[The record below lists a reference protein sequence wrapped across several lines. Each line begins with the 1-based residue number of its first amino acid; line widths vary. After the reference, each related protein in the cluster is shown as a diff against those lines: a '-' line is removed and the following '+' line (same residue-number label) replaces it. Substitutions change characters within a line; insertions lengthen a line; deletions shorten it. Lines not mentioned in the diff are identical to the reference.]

1 MTIIEYIKAVIADFK
16 EEYKND
22 SQVIGA
28 YDRGVA
34 KEEANADI
42 LLRMI
47 KARKGTTKMVNL
59 CAKHNLHITQDFDHV
74 YCLDFQ
80 KTNGELLRNS
90 EVAINL
96 ESKNQPTDSHEM
108 QVQLEKINKA
118 LLSSFIKNI
127 KVAFANDSIMQK
139 AIKTGEEKIEQ
150 TSDIVI
156 RIIKCRKNAS
166 RTFKVAENHGINVR
180 FDNCDYIINFDKQS
194 LENILKN
201 KSDISTLCVTE
212 IKKYLDMLEEEVVEV
227 HADNRTNFTIPE
239 AVVEEKI
246 VEKANDDISNEMR
259 IVNAL
264 QEIEKAFEND
274 SIVQKYIFDAKK
286 SDTQSDN
293 FLLFKI
299 SKFRNTSKKLRDTL
313 FKYDLVS
320 GANGIV
326 SQSGDVIKESLVYVG
341 RTAKTVE
348 EGVSKTKSMADL
360 NAEKQKAAATNT
372 FKETKSVD
380 ELKREVYGN
389 VVAEMMDRDALTH
402 ISTQLTE
409 VFKNDSVV
417 KKSFLVAEKNQ
428 EGLAG
433 KIFRAQKIRPSSAG
447 LKALLA
453 TILCDID
460 ALDDFKT
467 LDITQ
472 VISENEND
480 KKFDDLKNSKFKYQI
495 SAGSITIYD
504 PSGDTYNAS
513 SSHPEYDNIKRAL
526 KNQEFKEALVL
537 IHKIAQVKESLSKLN
552 EVDVEIEGRK
562 VSINIVNRILVVKYA
577 DTGEEKNLNG
587 ALASFIISLAAGSDG
602 TFTTNEKNIKK
613 YNSISKFIMK
623 MAANNMDETS
633 MDGLFKFLKNARI
646 PINEEGNILTYKR
659 IDINYKDCYT
669 HTLDNSIGAT
679 VSMPRGKVTYN
690 PQVTC
695 SSGLH
700 VCSYS
705 YLKSFGGDRIVICE
719 VEPHNVVS
727 VPVDYNFAKMRCCK
741 YKVIEEVENN
751 TGDVL
756 ANRENSVYMI

>member
-1 MTIIEYIKAVIADFK
+1 MTIKEYIGSVITDFR

-34 KEEANADI
+34 KDEKSIEI

-59 CAKHNLHITQDFDHV
+59 CAKHRLHVTQEFDNV

-80 KTNGELLRNS
+80 TASGDGLNNKIV
-90 EVAINL
+90 EVNL
-96 ESKNQPTDSHEM
+96 NAKNKPKGSVE
-108 QVQLEKINKA
+108 VLKQLEKINYTIIA
-118 LLSSFIKNI
+118 SFVSHII
-127 KVAFANDSIMQK
+127 AAFANDSIMQK
-139 AIKTGEEKIEQ
+139 AIKTGKEKLE
-150 TSDIVI
+150 TNYDLTI
-156 RIIKCRKNAS
+156 RIIKCRKNSS
-166 RTFKVAENHGINVR
+166 RTVKIAENHGMTIR
-180 FDNCDYIINFDKQS
+180 FDNNDFIISYDRSS
-194 LENILKN
+194 LENIVKN
-201 KSDISTLCVTE
+201 KTDIDPKCLKE
-212 IKKYLDMLEEEVVEV
+212 IQTYLDMVEEEVVEEK
-227 HADNRTNFTIPE
+227 DTKTNFTIE
-239 AVVEEKI
+239 EKVVEEQAAERI
-246 VEKANDDISNEMR
+246 DVEITEEMR
-259 IVNAL
+259 VVCAL
-264 QEIEKAFEND
+264 QDIEKAFEHD

-286 SDTQSDN
+286 SDAQTDN
-293 FLLFKI
+293 SLLFKI
-299 SKFRNTSKKLRDTL
+299 SKFRNTSKKLRDIL
-313 FKYDLVS
+313 FKYDLVLGAS
-320 GANGIV
+320 GVEIKDG
-326 SQSGDVIKESLVYVG
+326 SSIKESLVFVG
-341 RTAKTVE
+341 RAAKTVE
-348 EGVSKTKSMADL
+348 TGTSQTKSMAEL
-360 NAEKQKAAATNT
+360 NKEKQNASTTNT

-380 ELKREVYGN
+380 ELKKEVFGN

-409 VFKNDSVV
+409 VFKNDTVV

-447 LKALLA
+447 LKALLE

-460 ALDDFKT
+460 ALDDYKT
-467 LDITQ
+467 LDISQ
-472 VISENEND
+472 VRTENEND

-495 SAGSITIYD
+495 SVGSITIFD
-504 PSGDTYNAS
+504 PSGETFNAS

-526 KNQEFKEALVL
+526 KNEEFKEALVL
-537 IHKIAQVKESLSKLN
+537 INKIAQVKESLAKLN
-552 EVDVEIEGRK
+552 AVEVEIEGRK
-562 VSINIVNRILVVKYA
+562 VSIDIINRVLIIKYA

-587 ALASFIISLAAGSDG
+587 ALASFIVSLAAGSDG
-602 TFTTNEKNIKK
+602 TFKVSEEHTKK

-679 VSMPRGKVTYN
+679 VSMERSKVTCN
-690 PQVTC
+690 PKITC

-705 YLKSFGGDRIVICE
+705 YLSSFSGDRIVICE

-741 YKVIEEVENN
+741 YKVIEEVANN
-751 TGDVL
+751 TGNVL
-756 ANRENSVYMI
+756 ATRENSVYMV

>member
-1 MTIIEYIKAVIADFK
+1 MTIYEYIRSVITDFK

-22 SQVIGA
+22 SQVIGV
-28 YDRGVA
+28 YDRGLA
-34 KEEANADI
+34 KDEKPTEI

-59 CAKHNLHITQDFDHV
+59 CAKHKLHVTQEFDNV

-80 KTNGELLRNS
+80 TANGDNLNNKIVEANLNAKNKPKDS
-90 EVAINL
+90 VEVL
-96 ESKNQPTDSHEM
+96 K
-108 QVQLEKINKA
+108 QLEKINDTIMA
-118 LLSSFIKNI
+118 SFVSHII
-127 KVAFANDSIMQK
+127 TAFANDSIMQK
-139 AIKTGEEKIEQ
+139 AIKTGKEKLEKNYDL
-150 TSDIVI
+150 TI
-156 RIIKCRKNAS
+156 RIIKCRKNSS
-166 RTFKVAENHGINVR
+166 RTIKIAENHGMIVR
-180 FDNCDYIINFDKQS
+180 FDNNDFIISFDRAS
-194 LENILKN
+194 LENVLNNKTDIDSNCLK
-201 KSDISTLCVTE
+201 E
-212 IKKYLDMLEEEVVEV
+212 IKTYLDMVEEEVIEVKDTRTNFKIQEEVVE
-227 HADNRTNFTIPE
+227 E
-239 AVVEEKI
+239 KVVEKVN
-246 VEKANDDISNEMR
+246 VEITNEMR
-259 IVNAL
+259 VVCAL
-264 QEIEKAFEND
+264 QDIEKAFEND

-286 SDTQSDN
+286 SDAQNDN
-293 FLLFKI
+293 SLLFKI
-299 SKFRNTSKKLRDTL
+299 AKFRQSSKKLRDIL
-313 FKYDLVS
+313 FRYDLVLGS
-320 GANGIV
+320 AGVELKDGG
-326 SQSGDVIKESLVYVG
+326 SIKESLVFVG
-341 RTAKTVE
+341 RAAKIVE
-348 EGVSKTKSMADL
+348 TGTSRTKSMAEL
-360 NAEKQKAAATNT
+360 NKEKQNAVSTNT

-380 ELKREVYGN
+380 ELKKEVFGN

-409 VFKNDSVV
+409 VFKNDTVV

-447 LKALLA
+447 LKSLLG

-460 ALDDFKT
+460 ALDDYKT
-467 LDITQ
+467 LDISQ
-472 VISENEND
+472 VRTENEND

-495 SAGSITIYD
+495 SSGSITIFD
-504 PSGDTYNAS
+504 PSGETFNAS

-537 IHKIAQVKESLSKLN
+537 INKIAQVKESLAKLN
-552 EVDVEIEGRK
+552 SVEVEIEGRK
-562 VSINIVNRILVVKYA
+562 VSIDIINRVLIIKYA

-602 TFTTNEKNIKK
+602 TFKVSEGHTKK

-679 VSMPRGKVTYN
+679 VSMDRSKVTYN
-690 PQVTC
+690 PKVTC

-705 YLKSFGGDRIVICE
+705 YLSSFVGDRIVICE

-727 VPVDYNFAKMRCCK
+727 VPIDYNFAKMRCCK
-741 YKVIEEVENN
+741 YKVIEEVANN

-756 ANRENSVYMI
+756 ATRENSVYMV